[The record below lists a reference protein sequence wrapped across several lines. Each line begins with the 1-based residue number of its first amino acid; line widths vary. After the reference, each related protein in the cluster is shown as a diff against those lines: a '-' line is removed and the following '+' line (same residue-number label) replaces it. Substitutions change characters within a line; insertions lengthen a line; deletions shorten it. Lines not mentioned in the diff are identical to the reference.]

1 MDSKKVLIKFMD
13 DENRWRIF
21 WSCTTELADP
31 RSFATIDEAAP
42 VARALMGY
50 VEPRKRGPEL
60 KLIIGTGA

>member
-1 MDSKKVLIKFMD
+1 MDFKKVLIKFVE
-13 DENRWRIF
+13 DENRWRIS

-50 VEPRKRGPEL
+50 VEPPKPRPDL
-60 KLIIGTGA
+60 KLIS

>member
-1 MDSKKVLIKFMD
+1 LDFKKVLIKFVE
-13 DENRWRIF
+13 DENRWRIS

-50 VEPRKRGPEL
+50 VEPPKPRPDL
-60 KLIIGTGA
+60 KLIS